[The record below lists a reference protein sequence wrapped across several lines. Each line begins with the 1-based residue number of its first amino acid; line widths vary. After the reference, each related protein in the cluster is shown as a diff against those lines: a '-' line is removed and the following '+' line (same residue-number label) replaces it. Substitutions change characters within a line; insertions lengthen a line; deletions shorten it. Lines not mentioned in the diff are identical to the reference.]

1 MFKKPKAKEPQLGA
15 TVIRDRDPEQSWET
29 LNKLGDGAFAVVY
42 RAKHKSQENKFS
54 ALKLVEDMKTI
65 EESEMMLVMLEIE
78 ILSRCKHDFVLG
90 LDEAYIYHDKLYM
103 YLELCSGGGL
113 DSIMQELQKVSYFCI
128 WNIWIITN
136 YDIKY
141 HLHDV
146 LENLLKVSIEENEKK
161 LALLP
166 KKS

>member
-15 TVIRDRDPEQSWET
+15 NVIKDRDPENSWET

-42 RAKHKSQENKFS
+42 RAKHRSEDKFS
-54 ALKLVEDMKTI
+54 ALKLVEDIKSI

-78 ILSRCKHDFVLG
+78 ILSKCKHEFVLG

-113 DSIMQELQKVSYFCI
+113 DSIMQELQKVSSFFGSPC
-128 WNIWIITN
+128 T
-136 YDIKY
+136 
-141 HLHDV
+141 
-146 LENLLKVSIEENEKK
+146 LEQSLMFEYYLRFSNQKVG
-161 LALLP
+161 L
-166 KKS
+166 